1 MHIFVYMVIF
11 ARSLIRLYGS
21 ILVYMRDKRRNAY
34 ICLHRSVHRFVYV
47 HLSVYMPILAYK
59 GGYMG
64 I

>member
-11 ARSLIRLYGS
+11 ARFLMRLYGS

-34 ICLHRSVHRFVYV
+34 ICLHGSVYV

-59 GGYMG
+59 GGYMA

>member
-1 MHIFVYMVIF
+1 MHIFVYMDIF
-11 ARSLIRLYGS
+11 ARFLIRLYGS
-21 ILVYMRDKRRNAY
+21 ILVYMRDKRRDAY
-34 ICLHRSVHRFVYV
+34 ICLHRSVYV

>member
-11 ARSLIRLYGS
+11 ARFLIRLYGS
-21 ILVYMRDKRRNAY
+21 ILVYMRDKLRNAY
-34 ICLHRSVHRFVYV
+34 IRLRRSVYV